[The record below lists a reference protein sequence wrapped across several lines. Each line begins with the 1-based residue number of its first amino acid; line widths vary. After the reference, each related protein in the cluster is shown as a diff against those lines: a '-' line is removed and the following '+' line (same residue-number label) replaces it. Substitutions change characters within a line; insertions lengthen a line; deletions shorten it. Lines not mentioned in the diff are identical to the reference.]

1 VPVYTAIQWYKK
13 VELDLFHRSLVA
25 KRKRY
30 LLSAIPRKSLPVRRR
45 IAGTLKL
52 YRTVEAT
59 AQSTSI
65 GFNDQ
70 FQRQLILQ
78 WNWKMKIVA

>member
-1 VPVYTAIQWYKK
+1 
-13 VELDLFHRSLVA
+13 
-25 KRKRY
+25 

-78 WNWKMKIVA
+78 WNWKMKKKMKIVA